1 MEAKY
6 IYFNGDFV
14 PWNDA
19 KIHILSHVVQYG
31 SGVFEGIRCY
41 NTKNGPAIF
50 RGYDHYKRL
59 KESMKAYRMEITES
73 VEDLIRITKDLLI
86 KNDLKDAYIR
96 PIVYRGLGSIS
107 PNPLPVKVELSIAAF
122 SMEGLFKGYDDKGIN
137 IMVSSW
143 RHFAPDTLPAL
154 SKATGNY
161 LNSELAMIEAEENGF
176 DEAVMLDISGY
187 IAEGPGE
194 NIFIVKDGVMFTP
207 TVTSSILKGI
217 TRDSVNKIAEK
228 IGIKVKEEH
237 VPREMLYAA
246 DEAFFSGTF
255 TGITP
260 IVSVDRKPVG
270 DGKVGNVTRHLSDQ
284 FKKITRDG
292 NDPFNWLEYVDF
304 QGM

>member
-6 IYFNGDFV
+6 IYFKGEFV

-50 RGYDHYKRL
+50 RAYDHYKRL
-59 KESMKAYRMEITES
+59 QESMKSYRMEIPETI
-73 VEDLIRITKDLLI
+73 EDLIQITKELLI

-96 PIVYRGLGSIS
+96 PIVYRGLGEIS

-122 SMEGLFKGYDDKGIN
+122 AMGGLFEESEDKGVN
-137 IMVSSW
+137 VMVSSW
-143 RHFAPDTLPAL
+143 RRFAPDTLPSLA
-154 SKATGNY
+154 KATGNY

-176 DEAVMLDISGY
+176 DEAIMLDIYGFV
-187 IAEGPGE
+187 AEGPGE
-194 NIFIVKDGVMFTP
+194 NVFVVKDSTLYTP

-228 IGIKVKEEH
+228 LGIKVVEEH
-237 VPREMLYAA
+237 MPREMLYAA
-246 DEAFFSGTF
+246 DEAFFSGTAAE
-255 TGITP
+255 ITP
-260 IVSVDRKPVG
+260 IVSVDRRKIG
-270 DGKVGNVTRHLSDQ
+270 TGKLGEITKRIRDEFRKVTYA
-284 FKKITRDG
+284 G
-292 NDPFNWLEYVDF
+292 EDPFDWLEYVDF
-304 QGM
+304 EAM